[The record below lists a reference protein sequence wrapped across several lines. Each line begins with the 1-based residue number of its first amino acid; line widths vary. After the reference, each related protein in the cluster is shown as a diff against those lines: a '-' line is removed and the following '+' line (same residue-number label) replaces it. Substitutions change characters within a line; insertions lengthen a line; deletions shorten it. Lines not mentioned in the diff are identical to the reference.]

1 MSKPIAAMASL
12 VRPLV
17 EPHCDGLDVTWFTST
32 EEALEIAPHAEIGWF
47 DMYDKEKMREV
58 LAKATNLKWLNSIYA
73 GVEHFPL
80 DQLKT
85 QGTIVTNGAGLNS
98 SPIAEFVLMGML
110 AAAKRTDKL
119 LDLQKQQA
127 WPEQAPGTDELADS
141 KALIIGYGGI
151 GQQVAKKLSGFDVNI
166 TAVRRNVSDDPAGL
180 STEVISTNDWR
191 ARLGDFDWVIISA
204 PATQETRHLLGA
216 EELAA
221 MKPSAWL
228 VNVARGSLVDQSA
241 LLDAL
246 TDKKIGGAVLDVTE
260 PEPLPKGDPLWTAP
274 NCFITMHVSGVA
286 QTRMFQR
293 AATRFVKN
301 LQHYQNGTQMIA
313 VADLARG
320 Y

>member
-17 EPHCDGLDVTWFTST
+17 EPHCGDLDVSWFTST

-47 DMYDKEKMREV
+47 DMYDKDKMAQV
-58 LAKATNLKWLNSIYA
+58 LSAATSLKWLNSIYA

-80 DQLKT
+80 NQLKQ

-98 SPIAEFVLMGML
+98 SPIAEFVVMGML
-110 AAAKRTDKL
+110 SAAKRTDSL
-119 LDLQKQQA
+119 LELQAQQE
-127 WPEQAPGTDELADS
+127 WPEQAPGTTELTDG

-151 GQQVAKKLSGFDVNI
+151 GQQVAKKLSGFDMAV
-166 TAVRRNVSDDPAGL
+166 TAVRRTASDDPAGL
-180 STEVISTNDWR
+180 GTEVIGTDDWR
-191 ARLGDFDWVIISA
+191 ARLGEFDWVIVSA
-204 PATQETRHLLGA
+204 PATTETQKLLGA
-216 EELAA
+216 DEFAA

-228 VNVARGSLVDQSA
+228 INVARGSLVDQPA
-241 LLDAL
+241 LVEAL
-246 TDKKIGGAVLDVTE
+246 NSKAIGGAMLDVTD
-260 PEPLPKGDPLWTAP
+260 PEPLPKGDPLWTAA

-293 AATRFVKN
+293 AAARFVEN
-301 LQHYQNGTQMIA
+301 LKRYQTGGDMIA
-313 VADLARG
+313 VADLDRG

>member
-1 MSKPIAAMASL
+1 MASL
-12 VRPLV
+12 VRPMV
-17 EPHCDGLDVTWFTST
+17 EPHCDDLDVTWFTST

-47 DMYDKEKMREV
+47 DMYDKEKMASV
-58 LAKATNLKWLNSIYA
+58 LAAATNLKWLNSIYA

-80 DQLKT
+80 DQLKQ

-119 LDLQKQQA
+119 LELQEQQD
-127 WPEQAPGTDELADS
+127 WPEQAPGTTELADG

-151 GQQVAKKLSGFDVNI
+151 GRQVAKKLSGFEMNV
-166 TAVRRNVSDDPAGL
+166 TAVRRTPSADPAGVG
-180 STEVISTNDWR
+180 TEVIGTDDWR
-191 ARLGDFDWVIISA
+191 DRLGEFDWVIVSA
-204 PATQETRHLLGA
+204 PATTETQKLLGKD
-216 EELAA
+216 EFAA
-221 MKPSAWL
+221 MKTSAWL
-228 VNVARGSLVDQSA
+228 VNVARGSLVDQ
-241 LLDAL
+241 DAL
-246 TDKKIGGAVLDVTE
+246 VDALNSKTIGGAVLDVTE

-293 AATRFVKN
+293 AAGRFVEN
-301 LQHYQNGTQMIA
+301 LKRYQNAEEMIA
-313 VADLARG
+313 IADLDRG

>member
-17 EPHCDGLDVTWFTST
+17 EPHCGDLDVTWFTST

-47 DMYDKEKMREV
+47 DMYDKDKMAQV
-58 LAKATNLKWLNSIYA
+58 LSAATSLKWLNSIYA

-80 DQLKT
+80 DQLKQ

-98 SPIAEFVLMGML
+98 SPIAEFVVMGML
-110 AAAKRTDKL
+110 SAAKRTDKL
-119 LDLQKQQA
+119 LELQAQQE
-127 WPEQAPGTDELADS
+127 WPEQAPGTTELTDG

-151 GQQVAKKLSGFDVNI
+151 GQQVAKKLSGFDMDI
-166 TAVRRNVSDDPAGL
+166 TAVRRTASDDPAGL
-180 STEVISTNDWR
+180 GTEVIGTDDWR
-191 ARLGDFDWVIISA
+191 ARLGEFDWVIVSA
-204 PATQETRHLLGA
+204 PATTETQKLLGA
-216 EELAA
+216 DEFAA

-228 VNVARGSLVDQSA
+228 INVARGSLVDQPA
-241 LLDAL
+241 LVEAL
-246 TDKKIGGAVLDVTE
+246 NSKAIGGAMLDVTD
-260 PEPLPKGDPLWTAP
+260 PEPLPKGDPLWTAA

-293 AATRFVKN
+293 AAARFVEN
-301 LQHYQNGTQMIA
+301 LKRYQTGGDMVA
-313 VADLARG
+313 VADLDRG